1 MSAHNIQALES
12 IRNHLLGDD
21 SESSLTNE
29 APIYPESDSFSRI
42 LEADNWSDILSQ
54 LGDATSFYSESQS
67 LTSLLDADNW
77 SDILSQ
83 LVDDKPKMVLPKKEN
98 YKGVRRRPWG
108 KYAAEIRDPK
118 RNGARIWLG
127 TYEAPEDAALA
138 YDKAAFQMRGAKA
151 KLNFPHLVGS
161 TEYEP
166 IRVTNKKRGSP
177 EPAMSSGSEN
187 ESPSTKVK
195 RRVSSTVVE
204 SYVEDELDW
213 DQNYLVGQMPFGS
226 QLLAN
231 RY

>member
-54 LGDATSFYSESQS
+54 LGDGQRHP
-67 LTSLLDADNW
+67 
-77 SDILSQ
+77 Q
-83 LVDDKPKMVLPKKEN
+83 VVLPEKEN
-98 YKGVRRRPWG
+98 YKGVRKRAWG
-108 KYAAEIRDPK
+108 KYAAEIRDTK
-118 RNGARIWLG
+118 RNGARVWLG
-127 TYEAPEDAALA
+127 TYQSPQDAALA
-138 YDKAAFQMRGAKA
+138 YDRAAFQMRGAKA
-151 KLNFPHLVGS
+151 KLNFPHLAGSNDYEPVRVGYRKRLVGS

-166 IRVTNKKRGSP
+166 VRVSNKKRGSP

-187 ESPSTKVK
+187 ESPSAKVK

-204 SYVEDELDW
+204 SYVEDELEW

-231 RY
+231 QY

>member
-54 LGDATSFYSESQS
+54 LGDG
-67 LTSLLDADNW
+67 
-77 SDILSQ
+77 Q
-83 LVDDKPKMVLPKKEN
+83 LQVVDDKPKMVLPKKEN

-166 IRVTNKKRGSP
+166 VRVSNKKRGSP

-187 ESPSTKVK
+187 ESPSAKVK

-204 SYVEDELDW
+204 SYVEDELEW

-231 RY
+231 QY

>member
-1 MSAHNIQALES
+1 MPVLANV
-12 IRNHLLGDD
+12 
-21 SESSLTNE
+21 
-29 APIYPESDSFSRI
+29 I
-42 LEADNWSDILSQ
+42 LKLCCQ
-54 LGDATSFYSESQS
+54 
-67 LTSLLDADNW
+67 
-77 SDILSQ
+77 
-83 LVDDKPKMVLPKKEN
+83 
-98 YKGVRRRPWG
+98 RRRTTRESGSGRGGNTPRRSGTRRGMVQGCGWG
-108 KYAAEIRDPK
+108 LINLLRK
-118 RNGARIWLG
+118 
-127 TYEAPEDAALA
+127 DAALA

>member
-54 LGDATSFYSESQS
+54 LGDGQ
-67 LTSLLDADNW
+67 LQD
-77 SDILSQ
+77 